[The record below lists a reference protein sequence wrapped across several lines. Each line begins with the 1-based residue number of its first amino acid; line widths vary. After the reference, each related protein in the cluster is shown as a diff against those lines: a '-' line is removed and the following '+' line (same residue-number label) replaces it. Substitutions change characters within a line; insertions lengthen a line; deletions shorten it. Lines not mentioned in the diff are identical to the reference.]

1 MNQKEVL
8 AFPSPSKR
16 GGVCISNEY
25 EGIWKEEEMK
35 DEELAISFEKE
46 KRKPLPFF
54 LSLNAHKL
62 GFVSKKVVKDSK
74 EGLWFTRV

>member
-46 KRKPLPFF
+46 KRKRKKKKKKKTFAI
-54 LSLNAHKL
+54 LSCL
-62 GFVSKKVVKDSK
+62 
-74 EGLWFTRV
+74 